1 MTSDITPEPLEDG
14 TESPEPQV
22 PAPLDAW
29 AADQLPGDQ
38 AAVMEEPTVV
48 AEVATPTESQSAP
61 LVAVRALLKGFT
73 DASEE
78 AAILGLLGE
87 LTAGQVDELALD
99 AKLLETLISSVDN
112 HLRGKNYSDDLM
124 IWFAGRLADISIQ
137 GRANLLHA
145 LQKEASG
152 KAATAL
158 IEAVF
163 LGTNGEQLTALK
175 NALDAGEDHLDLE
188 ELVFHQVDGASR
200 ARIVAHIAREA
211 GDIHNDEVKILSDFD
226 DTVQAGM
233 KDELHPTG
241 IIYPGVVEFWKA
253 LDAGSTEKPFS
264 IGDLALIT
272 ARPGAA
278 FGVVEN
284 QLRGTLRNIG
294 AVQPSVI
301 TGTIS
306 GLRSHK
312 AMAKAKLVSIANFA
326 QLYPEYPWVFIGDSG
341 QGDVLVAEELY
352 QRWPDKTRAAFIHD
366 VTLPTDDVSAPK
378 YDREEYAAKGV
389 YFFDTYIGAALKA
402 HELGLI
408 TAGALAEVATATQS
422 GYMEITWDTA
432 AQQGRLTQCLRADLD
447 ALG

>member
-1 MTSDITPEPLEDG
+1 MTSDNT
-14 TESPEPQV
+14 
-22 PAPLDAW
+22 PAPVDTEAG
-29 AADQLPGDQ
+29 AQVGTIAD
-38 AAVMEEPTVV
+38 
-48 AEVATPTESQSAP
+48 SAP

-78 AAILGLLGE
+78 AAVLGLLNE
-87 LTAGQVDELALD
+87 LTAAQVDELTLD
-99 AKLLETLISSVDN
+99 AKLLETLISSIDN
-112 HLRGKNYSDDLM
+112 HLRGKHYSDDLM
-124 IWFAGRLADISIQ
+124 VWFASRFGDASIQ

-145 LQKEASG
+145 LAKDASG
-152 KAATAL
+152 KAASVL
-158 IEAVF
+158 IEAIF
-163 LGTNGEQLTALK
+163 LGTFGQELTTLK

-188 ELVFHQVDGASR
+188 ELVFHQVGGASR
-200 ARIVAHIAREA
+200 KRIIAHIAEQA
-211 GDIHNDEVKILSDFD
+211 GEIHNDEVKILSDFD

-233 KDELHPTG
+233 RDELHSTG

-253 LDAGSTEKPFS
+253 LDAGNTDKPFS
-264 IGDLALIT
+264 IGDLVLIT

-312 AMAKAKLVSIANFA
+312 AMAKTKLAAIENFA

-341 QGDVLVAEELY
+341 QGDVLVAEELH
-352 QRWPDKTRAAFIHD
+352 QRWPEKTKATFIHD

-378 YDREEYAAKGV
+378 YDRDEQAAKDIH
-389 YFFDTYIGAALKA
+389 FFDTYIGAALKA
-402 HELGLI
+402 HQLGLI
-408 TAGALAEVATATQS
+408 TAQSLAEVVTATQQ
-422 GYMEITWDTA
+422 GYADLTWDTSV
-432 AQQGRLTQCLRADLD
+432 QQGRLTQCLRADLD